1 MDFHVCFDCH
11 TVYCGKNNDTYLHGL
26 LDTSHSCQLDILNWC
41 QDCAKVS
48 CEACGRNKTVDCCE
62 QSCGSDYCN
71 NCRDVVCRNGTNT
84 CSRCKGMVFDGL
96 LEEKNRLEEDN
107 SSKQAEID
115 RLNQLVKDLQVSK
128 GT

>member
-1 MDFHVCFDCH
+1 
-11 TVYCGKNNDTYLHGL
+11 
-26 LDTSHSCQLDILNWC
+26 
-41 QDCAKVS
+41 
-48 CEACGRNKTVDCCE
+48 
-62 QSCGSDYCN
+62 
-71 NCRDVVCRNGTNT
+71 
-84 CSRCKGMVFDGL
+84 MVFDGL